1 MLISSVKL
9 GNKIM
14 STNKEK
20 IKILDLETR
29 PSKETDLLQLLSQD
43 DLKGVCGGV
52 GFVVIIGDD
61 IGGI

>member
-1 MLISSVKL
+1 
-9 GNKIM
+9 M

-29 PSKETDLLQLLSQD
+29 PSKETDLRKLSLD

-52 GFVVIIGDD
+52 GFVVIED
-61 IGGI
+61 IAGV

>member
-1 MLISSVKL
+1 
-9 GNKIM
+9 M

-29 PSKETDLLQLLSQD
+29 PSKETDLLQLLSLD

-52 GFVVIIGDD
+52 GFVVIIVDD
-61 IGGI
+61 IAGI